1 MFPKHQIGNIVFHY
15 LCLLDLIAG
24 VQSHRMN
31 EQRAAVPFLP
41 GLTRSSKQPPEL
53 LQRLSVATNNEE
65 NFPDESFFEMLMKC
79 QGSRIEE
86 QRSSLPNG
94 ADINEPLLLHARNAT
109 GNNGHK
115 NISPDEHVSVPL
127 PPHAPTVPDEDFFSL
142 IQRLQ
147 AGRLEDQRA
156 DLPIENPRN
165 GTAIVPVQKD
175 SK

>member
-1 MFPKHQIGNIVFHY
+1 
-15 LCLLDLIAG
+15 
-24 VQSHRMN
+24 MN

-41 GLTRSSKQPPEL
+41 GLTRSSKQPPEI

-94 ADINEPLLLHARNAT
+94 GDIHDPLLLHTRNTT
-109 GNNGHK
+109 GDNANKG
-115 NISPDEHVSVPL
+115 SADQQAAVPL

-142 IQRLQ
+142 IQRFQ

-156 DLPIENPRN
+156 TLPAENPRN
-165 GTAIVPVQKD
+165 GAATMPAQKD
-175 SK
+175 VNSSAK

>member
-1 MFPKHQIGNIVFHY
+1 
-15 LCLLDLIAG
+15 
-24 VQSHRMN
+24 MN

-41 GLTRSSKQPPEL
+41 GLTRSSKQPPEI

-65 NFPDESFFEMLMKC
+65 NFPDESFFEMLVKC

-94 ADINEPLLLHARNAT
+94 ADIHDPLLVHGRNSAEENANKGET
-109 GNNGHK
+109 
-115 NISPDEHVSVPL
+115 SVPL

-156 DLPIENPRN
+156 VLPTENPRN
-165 GTAIVPVQKD
+165 GAATMPAQKD
-175 SK
+175 VNSSSK

>member
-1 MFPKHQIGNIVFHY
+1 
-15 LCLLDLIAG
+15 
-24 VQSHRMN
+24 MN

-41 GLTRSSKQPPEL
+41 GLTRSAKQPPEL

-65 NFPDESFFEMLMKC
+65 HFPDESFFEMLMKC

-94 ADINEPLLLHARNAT
+94 SEIQDPILLHARNAT
-109 GNNGHK
+109 ANNGNK
-115 NISPDEHVSVPL
+115 TSAEPQPSVPL

-156 DLPIENPRN
+156 ALPSENTNDGSTNVASQKN
-165 GTAIVPVQKD
+165 GK
-175 SK
+175 